1 MTIEN
6 LPRRIFF
13 KIYRTLL
20 RYPAKWYFNRQ
31 FLTAFTDDYADFWV
45 VDIDN
50 TIADTWRTLTPQYR
64 TKFASEQERILTIPP
79 LAGMKGRF
87 DGLTPQTRVVFLSA
101 RTYWSAWVTKKW
113 LAQHGFSKPDS
124 VMVLVEHPK
133 DKVALL
139 RKVLEKNRTPQYKI
153 TFFDDL
159 SYNHENDDIRFYEP
173 EIADIQRLP
182 IQYVGYDKLL
192 QINNVEN

>member
-1 MTIEN
+1 MSFRN

-20 RYPAKWYFNRQ
+20 RYPAKRYFDRQ
-31 FLTAFTDDYADFWV
+31 FLTAFAGDYTDFWV

-50 TIADTWRTLTPQYR
+50 TIADTWPTLLPQNR
-64 TKFASEQERILTIPP
+64 LQFPSDQARILEIPP
-79 LAGMKGRF
+79 LAGMKARF
-87 DGLTPQTRVVFLSA
+87 DSLTPQTRVIFLSA

-113 LAQHGFSKPDS
+113 LAQQGFSKPDS
-124 VMVLVEHPK
+124 VLVLVEHPK

-139 RKVLEKNRTPQYKI
+139 RKVLGERRPPQYKI

-159 SYNHENDDIRFYEP
+159 SYNHENDAIRFYEP
-173 EIADIQRLP
+173 EIAEIHQLP
-182 IQYVGYDKLL
+182 IQYIGYAELL
-192 QINNVEN
+192 HINNVQK

>member
-1 MTIEN
+1 MTFEN

-31 FLTAFTDDYADFWV
+31 FLTAFTDDYTDFWV

-64 TKFASEQERILTIPP
+64 TQFKSDQERILTIPP
-79 LAGMKGRF
+79 LAGMKARF
-87 DGLTPQTRVVFLSA
+87 DSLTPQTRVVFLSA

-113 LAQHGFSKPDS
+113 LAQNGFSKPDS
-124 VMVLVEHPK
+124 VIVLVEHPK

-139 RKVLEKNRTPQYKI
+139 RRVLEKNRTPQYKI
-153 TFFDDL
+153 SFFDDL
-159 SYNHENDDIRFYEP
+159 SYNHENGDIRFYEP
-173 EIADIQRLP
+173 EIADIRQLP
-182 IQYVGYDKLL
+182 IHYVGYEELL
-192 QINNVEN
+192 QINKGEN